1 VFNKFPLFRQR
12 DAMDCGPTCLMMVAK
27 YYGKDYSLPYLR
39 EFCYLSREGV
49 SALGIVEGAEKI
61 GFSPMP
67 VKVGYDKGEDNAC
80 LMTAPL
86 PCIAHWNQNHFVVI
100 FKVTRSHVWIA
111 DPSAGKFKLKRADFE
126 RSWATDNQ
134 QGVLILLDTSPKFF
148 NNDNLTPSAP
158 TSFSYLLAYLKPYR
172 GLISQ
177 LAIGML
183 LGSLFQLIFPFLTQ
197 SIVDIGIENQN
208 IGFIYIILLGQLMLF
223 ISQLTVSFVQTRI
236 LLHIGT
242 RINVALV
249 TDFLIK
255 LMRLPLGFFD
265 TKMTGDLMQRINDQ
279 SRIETFLSQSSLNIV
294 FSVINFVVFSIVLT
308 FYSSK
313 IFLVFAIAAVLY
325 IAWITLFLKR
335 RKEIDY
341 VRFQQASDN
350 QNTLIELIQ
359 GMGEIKLQGSERKR
373 RQLWAA
379 IQAKLFNINLQ
390 SLTLGQWQDA
400 GAAFFNQSK
409 DIIITVIAAQAVI
422 EGKMSLGMMMAT
434 QYIVGQLNAPLQQFI
449 AFIRSAQD
457 AKISMERLGEIHQQP
472 DEEAFMH
479 TTIGLENLAVLRGG
493 GDFGFGMSE
502 VGDARPTSDVPN
514 SKSEIGVALTLRDVS
529 FKYNALDN
537 DVLKN
542 INMILPK
549 GKVTAIVGTS
559 GSGKTTLVK
568 LLLGMYQPTKGGISL
583 GRLKLQNI
591 TPSVWRQNC
600 GAVMQEGFVFSDTI
614 ANNIA
619 ESDDRVDRWK
629 LLHAVQVA
637 NIQEFIETLPL
648 GYNTIIGARGSGISQ
663 GQRQRLL
670 IARAVYKNP
679 QFLFFDE
686 ATNALDANNERVI
699 VDNLAQFFQNR
710 TVVVVAHRLS
720 TVKNADQIVVLEK
733 GEMVE
738 VGTHAELVEKRGA
751 YFNLVKNQLEL
762 GN

>member
-1 VFNKFPLFRQR
+1 
-12 DAMDCGPTCLMMVAK
+12 
-27 YYGKDYSLPYLR
+27 
-39 EFCYLSREGV
+39 
-49 SALGIVEGAEKI
+49 
-61 GFSPMP
+61 
-67 VKVGYDKGEDNAC
+67 
-80 LMTAPL
+80 
-86 PCIAHWNQNHFVVI
+86 
-100 FKVTRSHVWIA
+100 VWVA
-111 DPSAGKFKLKRADFE
+111 DPAAGKFKLKRADFE
-126 RSWATDNQ
+126 KSWATDNG
-134 QGVLILLDTSPKFF
+134 QGVLILLETSPAFF
-148 NNDNLTPSAP
+148 NNDNPTPSVP
-158 TSFSYLLAYLKPYR
+158 TSFSYLLSYLKPYR
-172 GLISQ
+172 GLIGQ
-177 LAIGML
+177 LVVGML

-208 IGFIYIILLGQLMLF
+208 IGFIYVILAGQLMLF
-223 ISQLTVSFVQTRI
+223 LSQLSVSFVQTRI

-265 TKMTGDLMQRINDQ
+265 TKMTGDLMQRIGDQ
-279 SRIETFLSQSSLNIV
+279 SRIESFLSQSSLNIV
-294 FSVINFVVFSIVLT
+294 FSVINFVVFSIVLS
-308 FYSSK
+308 FYNLS
-313 IFLVFAIAAVLY
+313 IFLVFALAAVLY
-325 IAWITLFLKR
+325 IGWITLFLKK

-341 VRFQQASDN
+341 VRFQQSSDN

-359 GMGEIKLQGSERKR
+359 GMSEIKLQGSERKR

-379 IQAKLFNINLQ
+379 IQAKLFKVNLQ
-390 SLTLGQWQDA
+390 SLSIGQWQDA

-449 AFIRSAQD
+449 AFIRAAQD

-472 DEEAFMH
+472 DENAFMH
-479 TTIGLENLAVLRGG
+479 SAFGLENGVILRGPSNE
-493 GDFGFGMSE
+493 DFTAVSNDNGVKMPLFGQI
-502 VGDARPTSDVPN
+502 DKT
-514 SKSEIGVALTLRDVS
+514 LTFKDVS
-529 FKYNALDN
+529 FKYNALN
-537 DVLKN
+537 ENVLKN
-542 INMILPK
+542 INLTLPQ

-568 LLLGMYQPTKGGISL
+568 LLLGMYQPTQGSLTL
-583 GRLKLQNI
+583 GRLKLQSI
-591 TPSVWRQNC
+591 TPSVWRQQC
-600 GAVMQEGFVFSDTI
+600 GAVMQDGFVFSDTI
-614 ANNIA
+614 ANNTA
-619 ESDDRVDRWK
+619 ESDDRVNKTK

-648 GYNTIIGARGSGISQ
+648 GYNTVIGARGAGISQ

-699 VDNLAQFFQNR
+699 VENLAQFFKNR

-733 GEMVE
+733 GEIVE
-738 VGTHAELVEKRGA
+738 IGTHIELVEKRGA

-762 GN
+762 GD